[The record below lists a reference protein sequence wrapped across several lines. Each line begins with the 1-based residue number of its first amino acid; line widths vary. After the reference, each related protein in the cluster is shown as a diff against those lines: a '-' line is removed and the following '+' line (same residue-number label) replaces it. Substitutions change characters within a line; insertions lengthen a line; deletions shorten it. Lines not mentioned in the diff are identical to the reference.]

1 VSTLLTAPLLL
12 ALLMSTPASPRSEE
26 WDTSG
31 ARYLEL
37 TAENA
42 GEPHPVRISPGQP
55 TTLVFADAPLRPGG
69 VTVEGGRVGVAV
81 NGELGMV
88 TLLPSDAPPEDEPL
102 TLVVRFA
109 DAQVPGSVTFRL
121 VPHAT
126 RAEHHVRVYR
136 DTRSCESH
144 WQESR
149 QQRKRAERCEA
160 TLAQER
166 TRPEGP
172 RPGDIT
178 DLIGA
183 GLVGQG
189 AGVVV
194 RKFKGDIT
202 QRPGGPLRIDDA
214 YSYRAETDQRVAV
227 ELGVENT
234 GPLPWTAE
242 GLEAAELVSTEGV
255 RLRVVRVWQSGPLGP
270 GERAYLV
277 VEAKAPVE
285 QTRGTFVLKL
295 GAVGGARPL
304 TVRGVTFP

>member
-1 VSTLLTAPLLL
+1 MSTLLAVPLLL
-12 ALLMSTPASPRSEE
+12 ALLTSTPASPRFEE

-69 VTVEGGRVGVAV
+69 VTVEGGTMGMAV

-88 TLLPSDAPPEDEPL
+88 TLLPSNAPPADKPL

-109 DAQVPGSVTFRL
+109 DDQVPGSVTFRL

-149 QQRKRAERCEA
+149 QQRERAERCESA
-160 TLAQER
+160 LAQEH
-166 TRPEGP
+166 THPEGP

-178 DLIGA
+178 DLINA
-183 GLVGQG
+183 ELVGRG
-189 AGVVV
+189 AGVMV
-194 RKFKGDIT
+194 RQLTRDLT
-202 QRPGGPLRIDDA
+202 QRPGETLQIQEA
-214 YSYRAETDQRVAV
+214 HSYRAEKLGTVAV
-227 ELGVENT
+227 ELRLRNT
-234 GPLPWTAE
+234 GTRPWTAE

-255 RLRVVRVWQSGPLGP
+255 RLRVVRVSQSGPLGP
-270 GERAYLV
+270 GEQAWLV

-285 QTRGTFVLKL
+285 QTRGSFLLKL
-295 GAVGGARPL
+295 GEAGGARPL
-304 TVRGVTFP
+304 TVRGVKFP

>member
-1 VSTLLTAPLLL
+1 MSTLLTAPLLL
-12 ALLMSTPASPRSEE
+12 VLLTSTPASPRSEE

-55 TTLVFADAPLRPGG
+55 TTLVFADAPLQPGG
-69 VTVEGGRVGVAV
+69 VMVEGGAVGMAV

-88 TLLPSDAPPEDEPL
+88 TLLPSDAPPADKPL

-109 DAQVPGSVTFRL
+109 DTQVPGSVTFRL

-126 RAEHHVRVYR
+126 QAEHHVRVYR
-136 DTRSCESH
+136 NTRSCESH

-149 QQRKRAERCEA
+149 QQRERAERCEA
-160 TLAQER
+160 ALAQER

-172 RPGDIT
+172 RPGDLT
-178 DLIGA
+178 DLFDA
-183 GLVGQG
+183 ELVGQG
-189 AGVVV
+189 ISIRV
-194 RKFKGDIT
+194 RDITKGIT
-202 QRPGGPLRIDDA
+202 QRPGEAPQVVKA
-214 YSYRAETDQRVAV
+214 HSYQADRPRRVAL
-227 ELGVENT
+227 ELRVRNT
-234 GPLPWTAE
+234 STRPWTVE

-270 GERAYLV
+270 GERAWLV
-277 VEAKAPVE
+277 VEAEAPAK
-285 QTRGTFVLKL
+285 QTPGSFLLKL
-295 GAVGGARPL
+295 GEAGGARPL